1 MSNFFCSSIGKKLL
15 MSLAGLFL
23 CTFLLVHLGIN
34 LLLLRSDGG
43 EAFKAAVE
51 FMGSPVIKV
60 MEVIL
65 MAGFAVHMIWG
76 AILQIQNWLARPS
89 RYAMTNH
96 SQTSFFSKYMIHTGA
111 IVFAF
116 LALHFMNFYIVKL
129 GLVSV
134 PEGARAVEGKH
145 DFYNMVINLF
155 QQPVYSYIYIGFMIF
170 LSFHLMHAFQSAFQ
184 TLGINHSK
192 YTPIIKFIGTAY
204 AILVPLGFAIIP
216 IYFLFFFN

>member
-1 MSNFFCSSIGKKLL
+1 

-34 LLLLRSDGG
+34 LLLFRSDGG

-51 FMGSPVIKV
+51 FMGSPIIKV

-65 MAGFAVHMIWG
+65 MAGFAIHMVWG
-76 AILQIQNWLARPS
+76 AILQIQNWLARPG
-89 RYAMTNH
+89 RYAVTNN

-111 IVFAF
+111 IIFAF
-116 LALHFMNFYIVKL
+116 LMLHFMNFYFVKL
-129 GLVSV
+129 GIVSI
-134 PEGARAVEGKH
+134 PEGAEGKE
-145 DFYNMVINLF
+145 DFYFMIIKLF
-155 QQPVYSYIYIGFMIF
+155 KQPVYSVIYIGFMIF

-184 TLGINHSK
+184 TLGLNHSK
-192 YTPIIKFIGTAY
+192 YTPAIKFIGTAY

-216 IYFLFFFN
+216 IYVLFFL

>member
-34 LLLLRSDGG
+34 LLLFRSDGG

-51 FMGSPVIKV
+51 FMGSPIIKV

-65 MAGFAVHMIWG
+65 MAGFAIHMVWG
-76 AILQIQNWLARPS
+76 AILQIQNWLARPG
-89 RYAMTNH
+89 RYAVTNN

-111 IVFAF
+111 IIFAF
-116 LALHFMNFYIVKL
+116 LMLHFMNFYFVKL
-129 GLVSV
+129 GIVSI
-134 PEGARAVEGKH
+134 PEGAEGKE
-145 DFYNMVINLF
+145 DFYFMIIKLF
-155 QQPVYSYIYIGFMIF
+155 KQPVYSVIYIGFMIF

-184 TLGINHSK
+184 TLGLNHSK
-192 YTPIIKFIGTAY
+192 YTPAIKFIGTAY

-216 IYFLFFFN
+216 IYVLFFF

>member
-34 LLLLRSDGG
+34 LLLFRSDGG

-51 FMGSPVIKV
+51 FMGSPIIKV

-65 MAGFAVHMIWG
+65 MAGFAIHMVWG
-76 AILQIQNWLARPS
+76 AILQIQNWLARPG
-89 RYAMTNH
+89 RYAVTNN

-111 IVFAF
+111 IIFAF
-116 LALHFMNFYIVKL
+116 LMLHFINFYFVKL
-129 GLVSV
+129 GIVSI
-134 PEGARAVEGKH
+134 PEGAEGKE
-145 DFYNMVINLF
+145 DFYFMIIKLF
-155 QQPVYSYIYIGFMIF
+155 KQPVYSVIYIGFMIF

-184 TLGINHSK
+184 TLGLNHSK
-192 YTPIIKFIGTAY
+192 YTPAIKFIGTAY

-216 IYFLFFFN
+216 IYVLFFF